1 MAPPALQAVFR
12 LFKQVPLKHI
22 RTQHAQTDIADI
34 TSLLDHT
41 TLVGLIFLKI
51 FRATFLL
58 NNLPPEYNS
67 FAFTIDQTITVANF
81 NMQHVAATILME
93 KDL

>member
-1 MAPPALQAVFR
+1 M
-12 LFKQVPLKHI
+12 I
-22 RTQHAQTDIADI
+22 
-34 TSLLDHT
+34 
-41 TLVGLIFLKI
+41 
-51 FRATFLL
+51 LL

-67 FAFTIDQTITVANF
+67 FTFTIDQTITVANF